1 MHGRPLL
8 RTRADD
14 VASWRVLVTVPHGSS
29 AASMPI
35 IFRLLD
41 PLRTATRS
49 PRVRAFSW
57 DHRHD
62 GIPYDPRRGRWIPWV
77 IAGAMLT
84 VVAVNAVLITAAVST
99 FTGTTQRQTYA
110 TGRTFNHVL
119 EEAARQRAM
128 GWTANLRREGGQ
140 ILLDARGRDGAALA
154 HRHRTERP
162 CCIALSR
169 ELNGRWCSPPTALG
183 AGPPGSGAS
192 TRAMGG
198 PSHPGLAPSG
208 EHWDMR
214 ERLILP

>member
-1 MHGRPLL
+1 M
-8 RTRADD
+8 
-14 VASWRVLVTVPHGSS
+14 
-29 AASMPI
+29 
-35 IFRLLD
+35 
-41 PLRTATRS
+41 TAL
-49 PRVRAFSW
+49 
-57 DHRHD
+57 
-62 GIPYDPRRGRWIPWV
+62 PYDPRRSRWIPWA

-140 ILLDARGRDGAALA
+140 ILLDARGRDGAPLPTGTAPSAVL
-154 HRHRTERP
+154 HRPVEGTERSLVFTP
-162 CCIALSR
+162 HGP
-169 ELNGRWCSPPTALG
+169 GRWSAPAQVPA
-183 AGPPGSGAS
+183 PGQWEARL
-192 TRAMGG
+192 T
-198 PSHPGLAPSG
+198 LTAPSG

>member
-1 MHGRPLL
+1 M
-8 RTRADD
+8 
-14 VASWRVLVTVPHGSS
+14 
-29 AASMPI
+29 
-35 IFRLLD
+35 
-41 PLRTATRS
+41 TAL
-49 PRVRAFSW
+49 
-57 DHRHD
+57 
-62 GIPYDPRRGRWIPWV
+62 PYDPRRSRWIPWA

-140 ILLDARGRDGAALA
+140 ILLDARGRDGAPLPPAP
-154 HRHRTERP
+154 HRAP

-183 AGPPGSGAS
+183 AGPP
-192 TRAMGG
+192 RLRCQ
-198 PSHPGLAPSG
+198 HPGNGRPVS
-208 EHWDMR
+208 
-214 ERLILP
+214 P